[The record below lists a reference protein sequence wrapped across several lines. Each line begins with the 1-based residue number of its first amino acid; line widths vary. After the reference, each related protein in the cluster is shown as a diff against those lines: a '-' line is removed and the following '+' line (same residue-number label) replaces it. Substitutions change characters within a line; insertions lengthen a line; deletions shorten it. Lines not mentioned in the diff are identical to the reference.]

1 MNRSTSRGSRR
12 FGGAAHFSWSEQTV
26 DDTGSATVGARL
38 RSRVA
43 HRAPHSAAAPPLF
56 PRTISCN
63 RRVITAGTR
72 ALTSCLSV
80 PAAVFS
86 LVRSPVPASVFTASP
101 PPTKMLDTCR

>member
-12 FGGAAHFSWSEQTV
+12 FGGAALFSWSEQTV
-26 DDTGSATVGARL
+26 DDTGSATVGVRL
-38 RSRVA
+38 RSRA
-43 HRAPHSAAAPPLF
+43 ALAAAPPLF

-63 RRVITAGTR
+63 RRVITSGTR

-86 LVRSPVPASVFTASP
+86 LVRSPVPASVFTASSP
-101 PPTKMLDTCR
+101 PAKMLDTCR